1 MSSRCGCTPTTSARS
16 SAGAGAPPGRCAP
29 SSARWRR
36 VATSGSTCWTPT
48 RSADPMRVIVGRA
61 GRPHGIRG
69 EVVIGVRT
77 DEPDLRFA
85 VGAAVDVLS
94 SPDVADDE
102 ADDEAADVAGERLTV
117 ASKRW
122 HSGQLLVS
130 FAGIT
135 DRTAASELTGSW
147 LSVDSSQLPDTGD
160 PDEFRD
166 HELIGLNVRTAGGEP
181 VGVVTDVLHYGQDL
195 LVVRRA
201 EGDAEGEF
209 LVPFVKAIVPEVDV
223 AAGLVVI
230 DPPPGLLDPAEAQ

>member
-1 MSSRCGCTPTTSARS
+1 
-16 SAGAGAPPGRCAP
+16 
-29 SSARWRR
+29 
-36 VATSGSTCWTPT
+36 
-48 RSADPMRVIVGRA
+48 MRVVVGRV

-85 VGAAVDVLS
+85 AGAALDVTRTLPEGPAEPPPGQPS
-94 SPDVADDE
+94 
-102 ADDEAADVAGERLTV
+102 LTV
-117 ASKRW
+117 ASARW

-135 DRTAASELTGSW
+135 DRTAAGELTGSW
-147 LSVDSSQLPDTGD
+147 LSVDSSQLPDLPD

-166 HELIGLNVRTAGGEP
+166 HELIGLSVRTSAGQP
-181 VGVVTDVLHYGQDL
+181 AGVVTDVLHYGQDL

-201 EGDAEGEF
+201 EGEY

-223 AAGLVVI
+223 RAGVLVI

>member
-1 MSSRCGCTPTTSARS
+1 
-16 SAGAGAPPGRCAP
+16 
-29 SSARWRR
+29 
-36 VATSGSTCWTPT
+36 
-48 RSADPMRVIVGRA
+48 MRVIVGRV

-85 VGAAVDVLS
+85 VGASLDVRS
-94 SPDVADDE
+94 SAAGADGRE
-102 ADDEAADVAGERLTV
+102 PADGERLTV
-117 ASKRW
+117 AAARW
-122 HSGQLLVS
+122 HSGQLLVA

-135 DRTAASELTGSW
+135 DRTAAGELTGSW
-147 LSVDSSQLPDTGD
+147 LSVDSSQLPEIGD

-166 HELIGLNVRTAGGEP
+166 HELIGLSVRTSAGDA

-201 EGDAEGEF
+201 DGPGGEY

-223 AAGLVVI
+223 RAGLVII
-230 DPPPGLLDPAEAQ
+230 DPPPGLLDDPAQTQ